1 MVRGGFASFAI
12 LILLTIP
19 LAGCTQTPVERQEI
33 ESETLVEV
41 NNPCSLPSAAVQQS
55 TISIDVDGTERF
67 FRLTTPQTDAGARLP
82 LLLAVH
88 GGDGDEGEFPQQDQ
102 FDALAGLEDFIV
114 AYPIADSERNVAEGE
129 WYLNSAA
136 TSRED
141 NDFSEAIVDE
151 LSKVYCIDDS
161 RLYATRYSL
170 GSMYTYEIA
179 CQLNL
184 RFAAVASFA
193 GSMPVEPETCNMQG
207 RMAVMPIHGK
217 LAYLIDYHNDWDWK
231 DGEHEGVGTMSSV
244 PGMIDF
250 WAEKSNCQN
259 SYSHYHLEVEHIVH
273 NECDG
278 DVRIEHY
285 GMELH
290 EHTWP
295 EQVGGTYT
303 YELIWEFLN
312 QFSN

>member
-82 LLLAVH
+82 LLLAFH
-88 GGDGDEGEFPQQDQ
+88 GGDGDEGDFPQQDQ

-114 AYPIADSERNVAEGE
+114 AYPIADSERTVAEGE

-161 RLYATRYSL
+161 RLYATGYSL

-179 CQLNL
+179 CQLNH

-207 RMAVMPIHGK
+207 
-217 LAYLIDYHNDWDWK
+217 
-231 DGEHEGVGTMSSV
+231 
-244 PGMIDF
+244 
-250 WAEKSNCQN
+250 
-259 SYSHYHLEVEHIVH
+259 
-273 NECDG
+273 
-278 DVRIEHY
+278 
-285 GMELH
+285 
-290 EHTWP
+290 
-295 EQVGGTYT
+295 
-303 YELIWEFLN
+303 
-312 QFSN
+312 